1 MSSLIAHRRVEI
13 RSRWNLPSPAT
24 LLVVLILGALAGFF
38 AGFLSGCDRKPP
50 DIPFTA
56 AGSVYAEK
64 PDLARVE
71 HERPLTPVDLIK
83 LTPENLE
90 SLSQEQLDQVYA
102 RLTAGPIPDGAY
114 NGTFFFAEGGGVRR
128 LGEVLGGAK
137 GFAIDIKLQKTE
149 ALGQLLWKGKVF
161 YRDQRVLR
169 NMIQD
174 RQALKLL
181 VDDPGALPK
190 QDIPGKKILGL
201 FQDDAWLLFPA
212 KLYCGQS
219 RLDSRRESIVIDYA
233 FNDEIPGYQ
242 ERPDFLAGRRGLKI
256 RDEIRMVR
264 PGLYLGRAYMG
275 QLFLLNFTLYN
286 KAADHAGRDA
296 FLKTGEVAEDCWP
309 GTQRIGRMAQAGP
322 AGL

>member
-1 MSSLIAHRRVEI
+1 MIDARATWVRHR
-13 RSRWNLPSPAT
+13 LPAPAT
-24 LLVVLILGALAGFF
+24 LFAALLCGLAVGLLAGL
-38 AGFLSGCDRKPP
+38 LSGCGREAP
-50 DIPFTA
+50 DIPFLTYGPA
-56 AGSVYAEK
+56 YGEK

-71 HERPLTPVDLIK
+71 HERPLGPADLMK
-83 LTPENLE
+83 LTPANLE
-90 SLSQEQLDQVYA
+90 ALTQEQLDQVYA
-102 RLTAGPIPDGAY
+102 RLTAGPIPDGPY
-114 NGTFFFAEGGGVRR
+114 NGTFFFAAGGGVRR
-128 LGEVLGGAK
+128 LGEIMGGVKGLALGV
-137 GFAIDIKLQKTE
+137 KLQKTE

-161 YRDQRVLR
+161 DRDQRVLR

-174 RQALKLL
+174 RQVLKLL

-190 QDIPGKKILGL
+190 TDIPGKKILGI

-233 FNDEIPGYQ
+233 FNDELPGYR

-275 QLFLLNFTLYN
+275 QIFLLNFTLYN
-286 KAADHAGRDA
+286 KAAEQAGGASLRT
-296 FLKTGEVAEDCWP
+296 TGTVAEDCWP
-309 GTQRIGRMAQAGP
+309 GTQRLARMAQAGATSP
-322 AGL
+322 